1 MNLVEIAALLGLN
14 LGLSLA
20 AMTAAW
26 LVARRSGKSG
36 LIDGVWPLVMLLTAG
51 ATFLIVDGDPVRKA
65 LLLWLTTVWA
75 VREAW
80 RGLSP
85 NLRIEADARYAT
97 LFENSTGFRASA
109 AAPLLLCFLPQG
121 ALAWLTALPAQLGQ
135 VEFAPPVGW
144 LGWSGAVLAVAG
156 MAVAALGHMGP
167 QASASDGAAPGRGV
181 WRRWLRRPDYLGD
194 LAVWW
199 GLFLIAAETGPGRWS
214 VFGPLFLTVALMHW
228 TRGEA
233 KTENPRRVRDGG

>member
-1 MNLVEIAALLGLN
+1 MNLAEIAALLGLN

-20 AMTAAW
+20 AMAAAW
-26 LVARRSGKSG
+26 AVAWRSGKSG
-36 LIDGVWPLVMLLTAG
+36 LVDGVWPLVMLLAAG
-51 ATFLIVDGDPVRKA
+51 TTFLIVDGDPVRKA
-65 LLLWLTTVWA
+65 LLLWLTAVWA
-75 VREAW
+75 AREAW

-85 NLRIEADARYAT
+85 RLRIEADARYAK
-97 LFENSTGFRASA
+97 LFENGTGFKATA

-135 VEFAPPVGW
+135 VEFAPAVGG

-156 MAVAALGHMGP
+156 MAVAALGDLRP
-167 QASASDGAAPGRGV
+167 KAPGGEAEALDRRL

-214 VFGPLFLTVALMHW
+214 VIGPLFLTLALTHW
-228 TRGEA
+228 AGGKPER
-233 KTENPRRVRDGG
+233 KTPAA